1 VSKRVYQR
9 IDLQRA
15 IHQVNPLKGN
25 HLEHSLVTRQLH
37 MGILR
42 FQVPF
47 FSEIARLQSSASPFR
62 QFKSRTTEASIP
74 GLHVDQRLRFGHR
87 TLSFTRFLSLWGED
101 SVGSVQPSPSC
112 LRQNERTSPCT
123 PNRERPARGD
133 QTYGFRFPRTPCF
146 LDSLISRLPAQ
157 LRSEIRSI
165 HPAAIAYG
173 RCRAIHPMPRA
184 CSKNL

>member
-1 VSKRVYQR
+1 MSKRVYQR

-101 SVGSVQPSPSC
+101 SVGSALPSPSC
-112 LRQNERTSPCT
+112 LRQKERISLCT
-123 PNRERPARGD
+123 PNRERPVRGD
-133 QTYGFRFPRTPCF
+133 QTSRVSVSQNA
-146 LDSLISRLPAQ
+146 LLSRLPD
-157 LRSEIRSI
+157 LSTPCSTEIRDQEYPSCSDRI
-165 HPAAIAYG
+165 
-173 RCRAIHPMPRA
+173 RKMPYKRSYA
-184 CSKNL
+184 EGPQ